1 MLKTRFTEL
10 VGVEHPIVQGGM
22 QWVGRAELVAAV
34 ANAGALGFITA
45 LTQPTPEDLTKEI
58 ARCRG
63 LTDKPFGVNLTILP
77 SIKPPPYAE
86 YRQAII
92 ESGIKVVE
100 TAGNKPQEHVTE
112 FKKHGVV
119 VVHKC
124 TSVRH
129 ALSAERMGVDAISI
143 DGFECAG
150 HPGEDDTPGLIL
162 IPVAADKLKIP
173 LIASG
178 GVGDGRGLVAALALG
193 AEGIN
198 MGTRFMCTR
207 ESPIHQLIKEKIVAN
222 DERETELIFRTMRNT
237 SRVARNA
244 VSTKVVAM
252 EKEGATF
259 EQVRDLVAGARGKT
273 KGHGRGGAGGAGT
286 VLGMEWAGEIAEVGP
301 QAKGVKPGDKV
312 MGSGGAAFAE
322 YTLADH
328 GRLFRTPS
336 NMNFVDAAT
345 LPVALATMHNAV
357 VTNGALQ
364 PGQSVLIQGASSG
377 VGLMALQIAKLKG
390 AGLVIGSSTDAV
402 RRGRLKDF
410 GADLAVDSSDPGWVD
425 QVLKATGGEGV
436 DLIVDQVSGKV
447 ATQNLAAT
455 RIKGR
460 IVNVGRLGGTH
471 ADFNFD
477 LHAARRINYI
487 GVTFRTRSIEEIRE
501 IFDEVRKDI
510 WPAVE
515 SRKLQ
520 LPIDKVFAFDDIGR
534 AFEHMEANR
543 HLGKIVVTL

>member
-1 MLKTRFTEL
+1 MKAYVYGANGPAIADVAKPAPKGTQVL
-10 VGVEHPIVQGGM
+10 VRVRACGLNRADLGM
-22 QWVGRAELVAAV
+22 
-34 ANAGALGFITA
+34 
-45 LTQPTPEDLTKEI
+45 
-58 ARCRG
+58 
-63 LTDKPFGVNLTILP
+63 
-77 SIKPPPYAE
+77 
-86 YRQAII
+86 
-92 ESGIKVVE
+92 
-100 TAGNKPQEHVTE
+100 
-112 FKKHGVV
+112 
-119 VVHKC
+119 
-124 TSVRH
+124 
-129 ALSAERMGVDAISI
+129 
-143 DGFECAG
+143 
-150 HPGEDDTPGLIL
+150 
-162 IPVAADKLKIP
+162 
-173 LIASG
+173 
-178 GVGDGRGLVAALALG
+178 
-193 AEGIN
+193 
-198 MGTRFMCTR
+198 
-207 ESPIHQLIKEKIVAN
+207 
-222 DERETELIFRTMRNT
+222 
-237 SRVARNA
+237 
-244 VSTKVVAM
+244 
-252 EKEGATF
+252 
-259 EQVRDLVAGARGKT
+259 T
-273 KGHGRGGAGGAGT
+273 KGHAHGSAGGVGT

-301 QAKGVKPGDKV
+301 NAKGIKAGDKV

-336 NMNFVDAAT
+336 NMNFEEAAT

-390 AGLVIGSSTDAV
+390 ARIVIGSSTDAV

-425 QVLKATGGEGV
+425 EVLKATDGEGV

-447 ATQNLAAT
+447 ASQNLAAT
-455 RIKGR
+455 KIKGR
-460 IVNVGRLGGTH
+460 IVNVGRLGGTR
-471 ADFNFD
+471 AEFNFD

-501 IFDEVRKDI
+501 ILDEVRKDV

-520 LPIDKVFAFDDIGR
+520 LPIDKVFAFDDIGK